1 MTPPPTS
8 TTLSVVRRPL
18 TPAPW
23 LEPEPQ
29 ASVLCPAVPA
39 AIIVPPTVVYLVAVG
54 IVTAFAR
61 LTAPSLAGWS
71 FLRPG
76 VLVTLIFPLVYCV
89 RVVVTTR
96 RDRLSPVL
104 VPVAATLLALLFAW
118 VLPGVPSHPLTLG
131 ALVLCVV
138 LLPALA
144 TAWREAWLERRPMR
158 ATLMAPD
165 EWAAASAI
173 LALEEIPGLT
183 ISSVILPACDEK
195 MAASLLRR
203 PVTRRFDGPFPLEKR
218 VIVHCPDR
226 NRLVG
231 SGIAQL
237 VSRGHQITSKSRMMR
252 RAEGRVDTTRANPLD
267 LVMGRPSSRLA
278 NAASR
283 VLDIV
288 LASVALIVL
297 VPVFV
302 AVAVAIRLQGPGP
315 LLYVQER
322 MGAGG
327 RLFKMLKFRSMR
339 PDAEARSGPVWA
351 SKKDPRITRVGQFLR
366 TYRLDELPQF
376 LNVLRGEMALVG
388 PRPERPHFCAALRDE
403 VPLFDLRAIV
413 RPGITGWAQI
423 RAPYAAASDE
433 ARTKLAFDLFYVTHR
448 SPWFDLAILVET
460 LGVALSGQGAR

>member
-1 MTPPPTS
+1 MTPPPV
-8 TTLSVVRRPL
+8 TTVPAIRRPL
-18 TPAPW
+18 VPVPW

-29 ASVLCPAVPA
+29 AAVLCPAIPA
-39 AIIVPPTVVYLVAVG
+39 AIIVPPTVVFLTAVA
-54 IVTAFAR
+54 IVTAAAR
-61 LTAPSLAGWS
+61 LMTPGLAGWA
-71 FLRPG
+71 LARPG

-89 RVVVTTR
+89 RVVVNTR

-104 VPVAATLLALLFAW
+104 VPVTATVLALFFAW
-118 VLPGVPSHPLTLG
+118 VLPGTPSHPLTLG
-131 ALVLCVV
+131 ALVACVV
-138 LLPALA
+138 LLPSLA
-144 TAWREAWLERRPMR
+144 VAWREAWLEHRPVR
-158 ATLMAPD
+158 ATLLAAD

-173 LALEEIPGLT
+173 LALEEVPGLT
-183 ISSVILPACDEK
+183 IPSVVLPECDEK
-195 MAASLLRR
+195 VAAKLLRR
-203 PVTRRFDGPFPLEKR
+203 RVTRRCDGPFAIEKR

-237 VSRGHQITSKSRMMR
+237 VARGHQITSKSRVMR

-267 LVMGRPSSRLA
+267 LVMGRPSNRMA

-283 VLDIV
+283 LLDIV
-288 LASVALIVL
+288 LASVALIL
-297 VPVFV
+297 LAPVF
-302 AVAVAIRLQGPGP
+302 AAIALAIRLEGRGP

-322 MGAGG
+322 VGAGG

-339 PDAEARSGPVWA
+339 PDAEAASGPVWA
-351 SKKDPRITRVGQFLR
+351 RERDPRITRVGRFLR

-376 LNVLRGEMALVG
+376 VNVLRGDMALVG

-403 VPLFDLRAIV
+403 VPLFELRAIV
-413 RPGITGWAQI
+413 RPGITGWAQV

-460 LGVALSGQGAR
+460 LGVALSGRGAR